1 MMKIIKK
8 FKLPILIFFIYG
20 ILGISSPETAN
31 KSFDVLLDYLGEM
44 IFIIPPVFLLMGL
57 MEVWIPKDKI
67 ENLLGKESGIKGII
81 ISFVLGT
88 LPTGP
93 LYVAFPMTASLLK
106 KGASVSN
113 MIVFL
118 GSWATL
124 KVPQLLVEAEFLGV
138 PFMALRF
145 VLTFIMLVL
154 MGAFMQFT
162 LKLSPDKAFLESN
175 NKNN

>member
-8 FKLPILIFFIYG
+8 FKLPILILVIYG

-31 KSFDVLLDYLGEM
+31 KSFNVLLDYLGEM
-44 IFIIPPVFLLMGL
+44 IFIIPPVFILMGL
-57 MEVWIPKDKI
+57 MEVWIPKDKV
-67 ENLLGKESGIKGII
+67 ENLLGNESGIKGII
-81 ISFVLGT
+81 VSFLLGT

-138 PFMALRF
+138 SFMALRF

-162 LKLSPDKAFLESN
+162 IKLSADKALLESN
-175 NKNN
+175 DKNN

>member
-8 FKLPILIFFIYG
+8 FKLPFLILFIYG

-31 KSFDVLLDYLGEM
+31 KSFDVLLSYLGEM
-44 IFIIPPVFLLMGL
+44 IFIIPPVFILMGL

-81 ISFVLGT
+81 ISFLLGT

-124 KVPQLLVEAEFLGV
+124 KVPQLLVEVEFLGV
-138 PFMALRF
+138 PFMVLRF
-145 VLTFIMLVL
+145 VLTFIMLIL
-154 MGAFMQFT
+154 MGTFMQFT

-175 NKNN
+175 DKK

>member
-1 MMKIIKK
+1 MIKKIKK
-8 FKLPILIFFIYG
+8 FKLPVLILFIYG
-20 ILGISSPETAN
+20 ILGIGAPEIAY
-31 KSFDVLLDYLGEM
+31 KSFDISLSYLGEM
-44 IFIIPPVFLLMGL
+44 IYIIPPVFILMGL
-57 MEVWIPKDKI
+57 MEVWIPKNKV
-67 ENLLGKESGIKGII
+67 ETLLGKESGIKGIL

-106 KGASVSN
+106 KGASISN

-138 PFMALRF
+138 PFMILRF

-154 MGAFMQFT
+154 MGLFMQFT
-162 LKLSPDKAFLESN
+162 LKLSPDKDFLESSN
-175 NKNN
+175 EEL